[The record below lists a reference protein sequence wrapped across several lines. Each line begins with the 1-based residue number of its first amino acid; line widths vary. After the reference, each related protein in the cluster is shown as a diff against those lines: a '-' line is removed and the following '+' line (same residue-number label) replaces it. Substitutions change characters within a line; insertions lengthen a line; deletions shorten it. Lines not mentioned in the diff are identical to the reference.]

1 MKRVEYG
8 FYFILKR
15 GTKWQVIFVAIV
27 AKRLQ
32 AQVVVLVLTARTNHT
47 NLSVLM
53 GARILL
59 ARIVAKRLQVQ
70 VAVLALAVRIKR
82 INLSNIRQIYAILTT
97 KPYLVGLDIFEKDK
111 NDNHTAI

>member
-1 MKRVEYG
+1 MV
-8 FYFILKR
+8 FISSLKR

-32 AQVVVLVLTARTNHT
+32 AQV
-47 NLSVLM
+47 
-53 GARILL
+53 
-59 ARIVAKRLQVQ
+59 
-70 VAVLALAVRIKR
+70 AVLALAVRTKR

-111 NDNHTAI
+111 LWKLQVFKVA